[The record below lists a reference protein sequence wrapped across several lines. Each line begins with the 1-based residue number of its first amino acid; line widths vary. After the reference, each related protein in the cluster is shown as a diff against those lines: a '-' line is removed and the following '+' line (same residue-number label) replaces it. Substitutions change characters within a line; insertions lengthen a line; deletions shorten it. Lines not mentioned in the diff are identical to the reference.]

1 MPNEKKYRICS
12 HSTNYFDPFPV
23 VTSRVRSVLIQGEY
37 YMKLCIVGTGY
48 VGLVSAAC
56 FAEMGNTVSCV
67 DVNPAVVDKLNAGSV
82 HIFEPGLEPMVRHS
96 RADGRL
102 TFTTSLAQ
110 GIAEAD
116 CAFIC
121 VGTPPQP
128 DGSCDLSYVR
138 QVASEIG
145 QHMQKSMVVV
155 DKSTVPVGTAD
166 EVRGLIEKELTRRGV
181 DLHVDVV
188 SNPEFLKEGDAISDF
203 MKPDRVVIG
212 TDSENAAALMREL
225 YAPFARTRDK
235 IIVMGVRSAEMTKY
249 AANCMLATKISFI
262 NEIATIC
269 TQVGADVR
277 DVRTGIGSDSRIGYQ
292 FIYPGVGYGGSC
304 FPKDVKALIRTAEN
318 AGVRPELL
326 NAVEAVNARQ
336 KKYMASRVEE
346 YFAPQGGV
354 AGKTLAMWGLAFK
367 ANTDDMREAAAI
379 TIINELTS
387 RGMKIRAFDPV
398 AADNAR
404 TIFADNKLVEI
415 VDDQYAACQGAQAL
429 MVVTEWN
436 QFRNPDFAKVR
447 SLLTAPLLF
456 DGRNLYSPTTMA
468 AHGFAYF
475 CIGRANA

>member
-1 MPNEKKYRICS
+1 
-12 HSTNYFDPFPV
+12 
-23 VTSRVRSVLIQGEY
+23 
-37 YMKLCIVGTGY
+37 MKLCIIGTGY

-56 FAEMGNTVSCV
+56 FAEMGNTVTCV
-67 DVNPAVVDKLNAGSV
+67 DVNPEVVKKLNAGSV

-102 TFTTSLAQ
+102 TFTTSLEE
-110 GIAEAD
+110 GIAQAD

-128 DGSCDLSYVR
+128 DGSCDLSFVR
-138 QVASEIG
+138 QVACEIG
-145 QHMQKSMVVV
+145 QYMQKDMVVV

-166 EVRGLIEKELTRRGV
+166 EVRGIIKKELEKRGA
-181 DLHVDVV
+181 DLRVDVV
-188 SNPEFLKEGDAISDF
+188 SNPEFLKEGDAIADF

-212 TDSENAAALMREL
+212 TDSEKAATLMREL
-225 YAPFARTRDK
+225 YSPFARTRDK

-269 TQVGADVR
+269 EQVGADVR

-304 FPKDVKALIRTAEN
+304 FPKDVKALIRTAES
-318 AGVRPELL
+318 AGVEPRLL

-336 KKYMASRVEE
+336 KKYMAARVEG

-354 AGKTLAMWGLAFK
+354 AGKTLTMWGLAFK
-367 ANTDDMREAAAI
+367 ANTDDMREAASI
-379 TIINELTS
+379 TIINELTAK
-387 RGMKIRAFDPV
+387 GMKIRAFDPV

-404 TIFADNKLVEI
+404 NIFADNKLVEI
-415 VDDQYAACQGAQAL
+415 VDDQYAACQGAQGL

-436 QFRNPDFAKVR
+436 QFRNPDFEKVR
-447 SLLTAPLLF
+447 GLLTAPLLF
-456 DGRNLYSPTTMA
+456 DGRNLYSPSAMA
-468 AHGFAYF
+468 ERGFAYF